1 MCRVVLQPLV
11 SEGASGSENLRP
23 EDRTPAGTGSN
34 TEYVNEDNIRSMAG
48 IWREMMWQKTRN
60 RGTSTPSKFKDREG
74 GRSTRHPTP
83 NRAPVNNISSSIEEL
98 DYL

>member
-23 EDRTPAGTGSN
+23 EDRTPAGIGSN
-34 TEYVNEDNIRSMAG
+34 TEYVDEDDMRSMAG
-48 IWREMMWQKTRN
+48 VWGEMWQKTRN

>member
-1 MCRVVLQPLV
+1 MLQPLV

-34 TEYVNEDNIRSMAG
+34 TEYVDEDDIRSMAG
-48 IWREMMWQKTRN
+48 VWGEMWQKTRN

-98 DYL
+98 DDL

>member
-11 SEGASGSENLRP
+11 SEGASGSENLRL

-34 TEYVNEDNIRSMAG
+34 TEYVDEDDIRSMAG
-48 IWREMMWQKTRN
+48 VWGEMWQKTRN